1 MIDGGIKLS
10 AKIKQKIE
18 CSGKY
23 KEPDLMDLLV
33 PECIVCPECG
43 NLICPKGDD
52 KDRVHVSNIVDEHRY
67 YDNHGKEARF
77 RCIECGCI
85 FTRTVYEYKWIHR
98 HKLKNDI
105 VKYTIILSSIG
116 FMVSGIIACFSRSAI
131 DIIVML
137 TFAFIDIIALFWM
150 ALYDN

>member
-10 AKIKQKIE
+10 VKIKQRIE

-52 KDRVHVSNIVDEHRY
+52 KDRVHVSNIVNEHRY

-85 FTRTVYEYKWIHR
+85 FTRTVHEYKYIHR
-98 HKLKNDI
+98 HKLKCDI
-105 VKYTIILSSIG
+105 LFYTIILSLVG
-116 FMVSGIIACFSRSAI
+116 FIVSGIIIYASGSVI
-131 DIIVML
+131 GTILML
-137 TFAFIDIIALFWM
+137 TFMLIGLIALFSIM
-150 ALYDN
+150 FV